1 MKLRVFATALI
12 GVLVLS
18 IAGLTSADHGPQ
30 SAKARQA
37 SRLISLLPASDAV
50 AVFDTRRFFFNALP
64 QILSANQPL
73 LSEITAKIDE
83 MQTKT
88 GIDLRKFDQIAV
100 GIAYIQ
106 ISATETDYEPVV
118 IAGGDINAGALLAVS
133 KLESKGTYREEKIG
147 THTVY
152 VFTAKAVVKKTAVNT
167 TNSKVA
173 GAVDRAMD
181 GLSKEIAVADIDN
194 NTVAIGTLDR
204 VRETLEGRTHVAADL
219 TGLLSQKETAVSS
232 FSARSPGGMS
242 KWLPLENDHLGTNL
256 NAIQVVAGSL
266 DVAAAGTTLQLM
278 ARTKTAEQAQ
288 GLKETLDGLQMVG
301 KAFLSKAK
309 RTDQQVYS
317 RMLNNA
323 KLGLHLNELTL
334 ELMVPQ
340 SDIDILVAQIK

>member
-1 MKLRVFATALI
+1 MKVRVLATAVI
-12 GVLVLS
+12 GVLALS
-18 IAGLTSADHGPQ
+18 IAGWVSAGKGRE
-30 SAKARQA
+30 SVKARQA
-37 SRLISLLPASDAV
+37 SRLISLLPASDAI
-50 AVFDTRRFFFNALP
+50 AVFDTKRFFVNALP

-88 GIDLRKFDQIAV
+88 GIDLRRFDQIAV
-100 GIAYIQ
+100 GVAYKQ
-106 ISATETDYEPVV
+106 VSATETDYEPVV

-133 KLESKGTYREEKIG
+133 KLESTGTYREEKIG

-152 VFTAKAVVKKTAVNT
+152 VFTEKNVVHKTTANT

-173 GAVDRAMD
+173 GAVDRAMN
-181 GLSKEIAVADIDN
+181 GLSKEVAVADIDN
-194 NTVAIGTLDR
+194 NTVAIGSFAR
-204 VRETLEGRTHVAADL
+204 VRETLEGRTHVSADL
-219 TGLLSQKETAVSS
+219 TSLLSQKETAVSS
-232 FSARSPGGMS
+232 FAARSPGGMS
-242 KWLPLENDHLGTNL
+242 KWLPLDDDQLGTNL
-256 NAIQVVAGSL
+256 NAIQLVSGSL
-266 DVAAAGTTLQLM
+266 DVAAAGTTLQLF
-278 ARTKTAEQAQ
+278 ARTKTADQAQ

-309 RTDQQVYS
+309 RADQQVYS

-323 KLGLHLNELTL
+323 KLGVHANELTL